1 MKIINNFI
9 DKEKFKIL
17 KDKILDVYFPW
28 YLQEGVNTAE
38 DGHFQFTHCF
48 VDDEKMRSYR
58 MDVLDIITER
68 LKPKKIIRA
77 KLNLLTKTEKI
88 VEHGFHTDVENIV
101 CKTGVLYINNNN
113 GYTKFKNNK
122 IIKSEENKF
131 VFFKS
136 NVEHTGTSCTDVDYR
151 IALNINYF

>member
-17 KDKILDVYFPW
+17 KNKIFNVYFPW
-28 YLQEGVNTAE
+28 YLHNGINEKK
-38 DGHFQFTHCF
+38 DGYFQFTHTF
-48 VDDEKMRSYR
+48 VLNEKLNSNNI
-58 MDVLDIITER
+58 DILNIVTEK
-68 LKPKKIIRA
+68 LKHKKIIRA
-77 KLNLLTKTEKI
+77 KLNLLTKTKKI
-88 VEHGFHTDVENIV
+88 IEHGFHTDL
-101 CKTGVLYINNNN
+101 KTNCNTGILYINNNN

-136 NVEHTGTSCTDVDYR
+136 NVEHMGTSCTDQDYR
-151 IALNINYF
+151 VVLNLNYL

>member
-17 KDKILDVYFPW
+17 KNKILDVYLPW
-28 YLQEGVNTAE
+28 YFQKGVNTKT
-38 DGHFQFTHCF
+38 DSYFQFTHCF
-48 VDDEKMRSYR
+48 ILDEKINSSR
-58 MDVLDIITER
+58 MDILDIVIER

-77 KLNLLTKTEKI
+77 KLNLLTKTKKI
-88 VEHGFHTDVENIV
+88 VEHGFHVDVNNIN

-122 IIKSEENKF
+122 IVKSEENKF

-136 NVEHTGTSCTDVDYR
+136 NIEHTGASCTDKDYR
-151 IALNINYF
+151 IVLNLNYL